1 MLAMPRDNKQA
12 VTALQQWPS
21 EYYRALAPKD
31 YHDTL
36 NSVTPTLAGF
46 RRDTSERHVLAIMTL
61 LVNDLIDFFV
71 VKNTMNEN
79 QLAQTIN
86 LLIEDFY
93 YLNIEDFKLCFN
105 NAKKGRYGK
114 IYDRIDGMIIY
125 EWVRMYA
132 EERVKAAEE
141 RDDRYKVDDRHER
154 QSERVD
160 DVDKAMKI
168 NMIMKKYA
176 KKT

>member
-1 MLAMPRDNKQA
+1 
-12 VTALQQWPS
+12 
-21 EYYRALAPKD
+21 
-31 YHDTL
+31 
-36 NSVTPTLAGF
+36 
-46 RRDTSERHVLAIMTL
+46 
-61 LVNDLIDFFV
+61 
-71 VKNTMNEN
+71 MNEN

-86 LLIEDFY
+86 LLVEDFY

-132 EERVKAAEE
+132 EDRVKAAEE

-154 QSERVD
+154 QSVRVD
-160 DVDKAMKI
+160 DVDKVMKI

>member
-1 MLAMPRDNKQA
+1 M
-12 VTALQQWPS
+12 TALQQWPS
-21 EYYRALAPKD
+21 EYYRALAPRD

-46 RRDTSERHVLAIMTL
+46 RRDTSEMHVLAIMTL

-86 LLIEDFY
+86 LLVEDFY

-132 EERVKAAEE
+132 EDRVKAAEE

-154 QSERVD
+154 QSVRVD
-160 DVDKAMKI
+160 DVDKVMKI